1 MSNYLV
7 VAGQKSRGME
17 ERAGYYG
24 EQLVLLAQQLGLN
37 TCWAGMSYRKIDG
50 TFTLDEGEKTV
61 CYIALIN
68 QKARLEGKISRQ
80 G

>member
-1 MSNYLV
+1 
-7 VAGQKSRGME
+7 
-17 ERAGYYG
+17 
-24 EQLVLLAQQLGLN
+24 
-37 TCWAGMSYRKIDG
+37 MSYRKIDG